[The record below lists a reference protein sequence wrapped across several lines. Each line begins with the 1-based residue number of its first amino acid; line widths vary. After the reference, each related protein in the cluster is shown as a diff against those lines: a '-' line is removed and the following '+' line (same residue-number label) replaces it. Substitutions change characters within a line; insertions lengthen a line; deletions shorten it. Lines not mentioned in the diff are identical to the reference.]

1 VPLNLIPSGV
11 TNTMLGIT
19 SPVLFAGDNPFLW
32 CQGALVLA
40 GWCLL
45 PAVIGVVSTVRRDV
59 G

>member
-1 VPLNLIPSGV
+1 
-11 TNTMLGIT
+11 MLGVT

-32 CQGALVLA
+32 WQGTLVLA